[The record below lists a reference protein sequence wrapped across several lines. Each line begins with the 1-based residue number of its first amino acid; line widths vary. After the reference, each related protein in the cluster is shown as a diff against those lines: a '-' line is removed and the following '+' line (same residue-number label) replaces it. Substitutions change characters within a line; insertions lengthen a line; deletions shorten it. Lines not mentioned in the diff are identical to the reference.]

1 MQSLYRCLTLQVGPH
16 VMFCCPCIISSGIS
30 ITCVIAHFVSTIS
43 ADHGGKPHTYVRE
56 YSRPRARRCFV
67 GLLWLRISYQTVGVL
82 LYDMLVYT
90 LLTWFGL
97 CGLNSPGGVCTCLC
111 LVLQP

>member
-1 MQSLYRCLTLQVGPH
+1 MRSLYQCPTLQVGPH
-16 VMFCCPCIISSGIS
+16 VMFCCQCIVSSGIS

-43 ADHGGKPHTYVRE
+43 AEGKPHTYIRE
-56 YSRPRARRCFV
+56 YSRPRARICFV
-67 GLLWLRISYQTVGVL
+67 GLLWLSISCQTVGVL